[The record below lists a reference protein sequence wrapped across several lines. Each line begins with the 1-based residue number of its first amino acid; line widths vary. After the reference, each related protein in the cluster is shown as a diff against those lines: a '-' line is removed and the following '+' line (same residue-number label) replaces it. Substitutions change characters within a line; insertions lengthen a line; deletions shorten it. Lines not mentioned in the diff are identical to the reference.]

1 MENEFKIMQKNVE
14 RMIKLFKHS
23 KFYLSVANNMTY
35 DETTVF
41 NENNI
46 IQYLAELEEY
56 ISSLI
61 TYVAFKRDD
70 PNAAISSV
78 PLEKL
83 NQKEF
88 NKKEIQIDA
97 PIDTERDT
105 SMMGARTDAGGD
117 GGEDDVIVDSKQL
130 YMKFL
135 DMVGKKQINIVH
147 QSQAKRDNQNNSHIN
162 NSSNNNN

>member
-1 MENEFKIMQKNVE
+1 
-14 RMIKLFKHS
+14 MIKLFKQS
-23 KFYLSVANNMTY
+23 KFYLSVASNMNY
-35 DETTVF
+35 DENTVF

-46 IQYLAELEEY
+46 IHYLAELEEY

-97 PIDTERDT
+97 PIDTERGDP
-105 SMMGARTDAGGD
+105 SIMGARTDAGGD
-117 GGEDDVIVDSKQL
+117 LEDDVIVDSKQL
-130 YMKFL
+130 YMKFM
-135 DMVGKKQINIVH
+135 DMVGKK
-147 QSQAKRDNQNNSHIN
+147 
-162 NSSNNNN
+162 

>member
-1 MENEFKIMQKNVE
+1 MQKNVE
-14 RMIKLFKHS
+14 KMVRLFKHS
-23 KFYLSVANNMTY
+23 KFYLSVATNMAY
-35 DETTVF
+35 DDHTVF
-41 NENNI
+41 NENNVVM
-46 IQYLAELEEY
+46 YLAELEEY

-105 SMMGARTDAGGD
+105 STVAAKTDLGE
-117 GGEDDVIVDSKQL
+117 EDDIIVDSKQL

-147 QSQAKRDNQNNSHIN
+147 QS
-162 NSSNNNN
+162 

>member
-1 MENEFKIMQKNVE
+1 MN
-14 RMIKLFKHS
+14 
-23 KFYLSVANNMTY
+23 Y
-35 DETTVF
+35 DENTVF

-46 IQYLAELEEY
+46 IHHLAELEEY

-97 PIDTERDT
+97 PIDTERGDP
-105 SMMGARTDAGGD
+105 SIMGAKTDAGGD
-117 GGEDDVIVDSKQL
+117 MEDDVIVDSKQL
-130 YMKFL
+130 YMKFM
-135 DMVGKKQINIVH
+135 DMVGKK
-147 QSQAKRDNQNNSHIN
+147 
-162 NSSNNNN
+162 

>member
-1 MENEFKIMQKNVE
+1 VQTNGECEDMQNEFNMMQKNVDKMV
-14 RMIKLFKHS
+14 RLFKQS
-23 KFYLSVANNMTY
+23 RFYLSVASNMSY
-35 DETTVF
+35 EENTVF

-46 IQYLAELEEY
+46 VHYLAELEEY

-61 TYVAFKRDD
+61 TFVAFKRDD

-97 PIDTERDT
+97 PIDTERGDA
-105 SMMGARTDAGGD
+105 SIMGARTDAGGEE
-117 GGEDDVIVDSKQL
+117 EDMIVDSKQL
-130 YMKFL
+130 YMKFM

-147 QSQAKRDNQNNSHIN
+147 QS
-162 NSSNNNN
+162 

>member
-1 MENEFKIMQKNVE
+1 M
-14 RMIKLFKHS
+14 
-23 KFYLSVANNMTY
+23 
-35 DETTVF
+35 
-41 NENNI
+41 

-61 TYVAFKRDD
+61 TYVAVRRED

-83 NQKEF
+83 NHKEF
-88 NKKEIQIDA
+88 NRKEITIDA

-105 SMMGARTDAGGD
+105 SMMGARTEVGD
-117 GGEDDVIVDSKQL
+117 NDDDVIVDSKQL

-147 QSQAKRDNQNNSHIN
+147 
-162 NSSNNNN
+162 

>member
-1 MENEFKIMQKNVE
+1 MV
-14 RMIKLFKHS
+14 KLFKNS
-23 KFYLSVANNMTY
+23 KFYLSVAHNMPY
-35 DETTVF
+35 DENTVF

-61 TYVAFKRDD
+61 TYVAFKRED

-88 NKKEIQIDA
+88 NRKEI
-97 PIDTERDT
+97 
-105 SMMGARTDAGGD
+105 
-117 GGEDDVIVDSKQL
+117 
-130 YMKFL
+130 
-135 DMVGKKQINIVH
+135 
-147 QSQAKRDNQNNSHIN
+147 
-162 NSSNNNN
+162 

>member
-1 MENEFKIMQKNVE
+1 MQKNVQK
-14 RMIKLFKHS
+14 MVKLFKQS
-23 KFYLSVANNMTY
+23 RFYLSVATHMNY
-35 DETTVF
+35 DENTIF

-46 IQYLAELEEY
+46 IMFLAELEEY

-88 NKKEIQIDA
+88 NKKEVQIDA
-97 PIDTERDT
+97 PIDTERDV
-105 SMMGARTDAGGD
+105 SFANARTELGD
-117 GGEDDVIVDSKQL
+117 EDDMIVDSKQL

-147 QSQAKRDNQNNSHIN
+147 QSQAKRD
-162 NSSNNNN
+162 

>member
-1 MENEFKIMQKNVE
+1 MV
-14 RMIKLFKHS
+14 KLFKKS
-23 KFYLSVANNMTY
+23 KFYLSVANSMPY
-35 DETTVF
+35 DENTVF
-41 NENNI
+41 NENNV

-97 PIDTERDT
+97 PIDTERGDA
-105 SMMGARTDAGGD
+105 SIMGARTDAGGE
-117 GGEDDVIVDSKQL
+117 EDDVIVDSKQL
-130 YMKFL
+130 YMKFM

-147 QSQAKRDNQNNSHIN
+147 QSQAKKDANIIN
-162 NSSNNNN
+162 NNKDND

>member
-1 MENEFKIMQKNVE
+1 MQKNVT
-14 RMIKLFKHS
+14 RMIKLFKQS
-23 KFYLSVANNMTY
+23 KFYLSVASNMTY
-35 DETTVF
+35 DENTMF
-41 NENNI
+41 NENNVI
-46 IQYLAELEEY
+46 NYLAELEEY

-97 PIDTERDT
+97 PIDTERGDA
-105 SMMGARTDAGGD
+105 SIMGARTDVGGD
-117 GGEDDVIVDSKQL
+117 IDDDVIVDSKQL
-130 YMKFL
+130 YMKFM

-147 QSQAKRDNQNNSHIN
+147 
-162 NSSNNNN
+162 

>member
-1 MENEFKIMQKNVE
+1 
-14 RMIKLFKHS
+14 MIKLFKQS
-23 KFYLSVANNMTY
+23 KFYLSVASNMAY
-35 DETTVF
+35 DENTQF

-78 PLEKL
+78 PLERL

-97 PIDTERDT
+97 PIDTERGDA
-105 SMMGARTDAGGD
+105 SIMGARTDAGGEIG

-130 YMKFL
+130 YMKFM

-147 QSQAKRDNQNNSHIN
+147 QSQAKKDAGGNNVV
-162 NSSNNNN
+162 NNNRNDD

>member
-1 MENEFKIMQKNVE
+1 M
-14 RMIKLFKHS
+14 
-23 KFYLSVANNMTY
+23 AY
-35 DETTVF
+35 DENTMF

-61 TYVAFKRDD
+61 TYAAFKRDD

-88 NKKEIQIDA
+88 NKKEI
-97 PIDTERDT
+97 
-105 SMMGARTDAGGD
+105 
-117 GGEDDVIVDSKQL
+117 
-130 YMKFL
+130 
-135 DMVGKKQINIVH
+135 
-147 QSQAKRDNQNNSHIN
+147 
-162 NSSNNNN
+162 